1 MIIEGESD
9 SAMKIVFPFWKS
21 FPFMIDDQNKRHNL
35 RFWIRW
41 LCWTI
46 AFVAPRFVVPLIYEH
61 RSGWGILLE
70 ALIHGVLI
78 YIIIQICASV
88 VYLTAKL
95 GCIKVFKPDA
105 TDMNDPF

>member
-1 MIIEGESD
+1 
-9 SAMKIVFPFWKS
+9 MKIVFLFWKS

-35 RFWIRW
+35 RLWIRW

-46 AFVAPRFVVPLIYEH
+46 AFVVSRFVVPLIYEH

-70 ALIHGVLI
+70 VLIAGVLF

-88 VYLTAKL
+88 VYLVAKL
-95 GCIKVFKPDA
+95 GCTKVFKPGA